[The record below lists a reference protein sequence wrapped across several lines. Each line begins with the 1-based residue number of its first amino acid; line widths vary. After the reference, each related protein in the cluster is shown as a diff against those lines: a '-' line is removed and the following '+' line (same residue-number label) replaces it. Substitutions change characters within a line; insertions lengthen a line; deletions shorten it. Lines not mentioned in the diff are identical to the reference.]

1 MINLSGDFRKHILG
15 MRENAHKHVFKIPR
29 GNKGWIL
36 KDGSLKT
43 YITSN
48 VRTVKPVSK
57 GWLLGTAAVSIIYI
71 LETFG
76 NRCWVV
82 GMSSRT
88 YGQAG

>member
-1 MINLSGDFRKHILG
+1 MINLSGGFHKHILG

-36 KDGSLKT
+36 KDGPLKT

-57 GWLLGTAAVSIIYI
+57 
-71 LETFG
+71 
-76 NRCWVV
+76 
-82 GMSSRT
+82 
-88 YGQAG
+88 